1 MDRKKASCTTLLV
14 GKKASIDGST
24 MIARNED
31 SGSGSEPQKF
41 VVITPEQQGNEFY
54 AVLSGCRIRLP
65 KDPLRYTSTPEAD
78 ESQGVWAASGIN
90 EVNIAMTATETIT
103 TNSRVLAIDPYVE
116 DGIGEADFV
125 SIVLP
130 YIHSAKEGVL
140 RLGELLETYGTY
152 EANGIAFSD
161 AEEIW
166 YMETI
171 GGHHWAAVRLPD
183 DAYVVAPN
191 RLNIDHFDFASEMTL
206 CSQDLE
212 QLIEDYQLNP
222 DFEGINLRHIFG
234 SSSEKDTRYN
244 NPRAWYIQKHF
255 SGTVAEPIDQELP
268 FVCYPKQKLSVEDVK
283 WALSSHFQ
291 NTPFDPYGTGTET
304 QKTQFRSIALNRN
317 QQVHILQIRNHVP
330 AAIAGIHWL
339 AFGPNTFNGVV
350 PFYAAITKTPLGY
363 CDTTKTYDPTNS
375 YWLGRT
381 LALIGDSDY
390 DRYSDLANR
399 FEMETMAACRRIQQE
414 TDCKASAEK
423 EPTRL
428 LEEANAKMAELYLK
442 NATTLLGKMVESGSK
457 KMALRFSL
465 AD

>member
-90 EVNIAMTATETIT
+90 EENIAMTATETIT

-183 DAYVVAPN
+183 EAYVVAPN

-255 SGTVAEPIDQELP
+255 SGTAAEPIDQELP

>member
-41 VVITPEQQGNEFY
+41 VVITPEQQGNEFN
-54 AVLSGCRIRLP
+54 AVLSGCGIRLP

-140 RLGELLETYGTY
+140 RLGELLEIYGTY

-171 GGHHWAAVRLPD
+171 GGHHWAAVRIPD

-212 QLIEDYQLNP
+212 QLIENYQLNP

-414 TDCKASAEK
+414 TDRKASAEK

-428 LEEANAKMAELYLK
+428 LEEANAEMAELYLK
-442 NATTLLGKMVESGSK
+442 NATTLLGKMVESGSN